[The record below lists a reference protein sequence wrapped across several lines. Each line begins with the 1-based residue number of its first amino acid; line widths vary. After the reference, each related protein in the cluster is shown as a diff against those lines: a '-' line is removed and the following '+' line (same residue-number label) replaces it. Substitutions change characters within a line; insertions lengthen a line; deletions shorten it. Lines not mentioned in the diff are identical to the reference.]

1 MRKVSKVIKMFFN
14 GFHTYGNRKMKVWFL
29 KSRSRFWEFCIVNV
43 EILSAYA
50 HDEDGWVSKTARV
63 F

>member
-1 MRKVSKVIKMFFN
+1 MVMLIMRKVSKVIKMFLN

-43 EILSAYA
+43 EILSA
-50 HDEDGWVSKTARV
+50 
-63 F
+63 